1 MRMPLPDSGSNLT
14 TWRRQREKGI
24 LDSLTPKKRGRKE
37 IEKNPLSET
46 VARLQKDNQL
56 LMEKLNKAKAIIE
69 VQKKISEI
77 LGLSTPNE
85 GDI

>member
-1 MRMPLPDSGSNLT
+1 M
-14 TWRRQREKGI
+14 
-24 LDSLTPKKRGRKE
+24 
-37 IEKNPLSET
+37 EKNPLSDT